1 MLRFGASRA
10 GCAAVPSSIAA
21 RSTRISLSAGTSSRI
36 QPHPSQRA
44 SISASLFDRSS
55 QLSGQQCHYSTRRAS
70 PNPYNDDEDADFQSP
85 YRAKCK
91 PGPRRTSPPP
101 PPRKQPEP
109 ITFDKP
115 AIPNPGLT
123 AENHARF
130 RKNAKKYGIAGA
142 GVGVATLI
150 ALYAYSASNTASA
163 DDGSSSKQAQLSSS
177 GFASAA
183 TSPRDALIALQRTAV
198 ITSAVV
204 LCMLDYRRTMNRK
217 YESQQDELEQLR
229 QCHLRSAHRILRALQ
244 QNGGLF
250 IKLGQHISSII
261 LLPPEWTRT
270 LTPLQDQ
277 NKPTPLEDFEPT
289 FIKETGM
296 TFTEAFEFIDPKPVG
311 VASLAQVHR
320 AIERR
325 RPGEPEVEGE
335 PMELAIK
342 MLHPKVEKFS
352 AIDMKT
358 VNVLVGVV
366 KRLFP
371 EFEFTWLAEEMN
383 TNLPL
388 ELDFQHE
395 ASNALRAKADFAQY
409 QVTSCYV
416 PAVRWAHKRNMAIE
430 FIHGRRPDDLDFLA
444 QHNIDRNRVSQELSR
459 IFAQMVYIH
468 GFFHADPH
476 GGNVLIQPAA
486 PEKQRSWW
494 SSWRSGDRHRADQ
507 REETNQKTPYN
518 FRIVLLD
525 HGLYYELPKDLR
537 LSYARFWLSL
547 LSRGTPQVQVLRRKY
562 AKEIANIGDDLYPI
576 LESAITGRAGL
587 VGSDPN
593 NPNGVKGGSR
603 ASSILEMQGGSGMTT
618 DEQEHIRTTVMQK
631 EGLFLDILSLLRV
644 VPRPMLM
651 ILKLNDLMRSLDASL
666 HTTHGSTRPFVIA
679 ARYCARAVWAEES
692 STLFSSG
699 HIHLLSFAWW
709 KAVKDSYGPYVYFNY
724 GLAILEALS
733 DVWAGWVT
741 MLAFGKGLVKGRGR
755 LDVARSEA
763 RGQGDARRAKEE
775 GERVRGEIEREGRD
789 EGSLDQA
796 GGNGKALGSVRA

>member
-1 MLRFGASRA
+1 MASTALRRTLSR
-10 GCAAVPSSIAA
+10 VSP
-21 RSTRISLSAGTSSRI
+21 L
-36 QPHPSQRA
+36 
-44 SISASLFDRSS
+44 S
-55 QLSGQQCHYSTRRAS
+55 QLRCFHYRSAHSHHDGRGGS
-70 PNPYNDDEDADFQSP
+70 HYEDDPDFPLNRSCAGSH
-85 YRAKCK
+85 RK
-91 PGPRRTSPPP
+91 TSPPP
-101 PPRKQPEP
+101 PPTKQPEP

-130 RKNAKKYGIAGA
+130 RKNARNFSLVGA
-142 GVGVATLI
+142 ALIVSIGV
-150 ALYAYSASNTASA
+150 YSTYNSAKA
-163 DDGSSSKQAQLSSS
+163 DDGGASRTATIAGTDSHSASSSKLPSIASS
-177 GFASAA
+177 
-183 TSPRDALIALQRTAV
+183 PKDALIALQRTAV

-204 LCMLDYRRTMNRK
+204 RCMLDYRSTMNAK
-217 YESQQDELEQLR
+217 YESKEADLEALR
-229 QCHLRSAHRILRALQ
+229 QCHLRSAHRILLALQ
-244 QNGGLF
+244 TNGGLF

-289 FIKETGM
+289 FIAETGM
-296 TFTEAFEFIDPKPVG
+296 SFAEAFEYIDPKPVG

-320 AIERR
+320 AIARR
-325 RPGEPEVEGE
+325 KPEDPIDAEQQ
-335 PMELAIK
+335 ELAIK

-388 ELDFQHE
+388 ELDFRHE
-395 ASNALRAKADFAQY
+395 ASNAIRAKADFAQY

-416 PAVRWAHKRNMAIE
+416 PTIRWAHRHNLAME
-430 FIHGRRPDDLDFLA
+430 FIHGRRPDDLEFLA
-444 QHNIDRNRVSQELSR
+444 KHNIDRNRVSQELSR

-476 GGNVLIQPAA
+476 GGNVLVQPAP
-486 PEKQRSWW
+486 PELRRPWW
-494 SSWRSGDRHRADQ
+494 AWRSGDRVSSQSSRGK
-507 REETNQKTPYN
+507 RSPKTPFN

-525 HGLYYELPKDLR
+525 HGLYYELPTPLR

-547 LSRGTPQVQVLRRKY
+547 LSRGTPKVQAERRKY
-562 AKEIANIGDDLYPI
+562 AKEIGNIGDDLYPI

-593 NPNGVKGGSR
+593 NPNGVKGGTR
-603 ASSILEMQGGSGMTT
+603 ASSILEQQGGAGMTK
-618 DEQEHIRTTVMQK
+618 DEQEHIRQTVMQK
-631 EGLFLDILSLLRV
+631 EGLFLDILQMLRT

-651 ILKLNDLMRSLDASL
+651 ILKLNDLIRSLDASL

-679 ARYCARAVWAEES
+679 ARYCARAVWAEERS
-692 STLFSSG
+692 EQFGSG
-699 HIHLLSFAWW
+699 HVHLLSGRWW
-709 KAVKDSYGPYVYFNY
+709 ADSWHSYTSYLYFDK
-724 GLAILEALS
+724 GLAIIEKLS
-733 DVWAGWVT
+733 DMWAQWST
-741 MLAFGKGLVKGRGR
+741 LLAFGKGLYRGRGR
-755 LDVARSEA
+755 LDVARTEA
-763 RGQGDARRAKEE
+763 SGQGDAARAKQE
-775 GERVRGEIEREGRD
+775 GERVRDEIGREAVD
-789 EGSLDQA
+789 A
-796 GGNGKALGSVRA
+796 

>member
-1 MLRFGASRA
+1 M
-10 GCAAVPSSIAA
+10 
-21 RSTRISLSAGTSSRI
+21 
-36 QPHPSQRA
+36 
-44 SISASLFDRSS
+44 
-55 QLSGQQCHYSTRRAS
+55 
-70 PNPYNDDEDADFQSP
+70 
-85 YRAKCK
+85 
-91 PGPRRTSPPP
+91 
-101 PPRKQPEP
+101 
-109 ITFDKP
+109 FDKP

-130 RKNAKKYGIAGA
+130 RKNAKRAAIAGA
-142 GVGVATLI
+142 GILSVVAV
-150 ALYAYSASNTASA
+150 YAAYNTAYA
-163 DDGSSSKQAQLSSS
+163 DDGSSSEAAPPSTS
-177 GFASAA
+177 GFAATP
-183 TSPRDALIALQRTAV
+183 TSPKDAIIALQRTAV

-217 YESQQDELEQLR
+217 YESKQDEVEQLR
-229 QCHLRSAHRILRALQ
+229 QCHLRSAHRVLRALQ

-250 IKLGQHISSII
+250 IKLGQHLSSII

-277 NKPTPLEDFEPT
+277 NKPTPLKDFEPT

-296 TFTEAFEFIDPKPVG
+296 TFDEAFEFIDSKPVG

-325 RPGEPEVEGE
+325 RSGEPEVEGE

-366 KRLFP
+366 KRIFP

-383 TNLPL
+383 TNMPL

-395 ASNALRAKADFAQY
+395 AYNALRAKADFEQY

-416 PAVRWAHKRNMAIE
+416 PAVRWAFKRNMAIE

-444 QHNIDRNRVSQELSR
+444 KHNIDRNRVSQELSR

-486 PEKQRSWW
+486 PGKQRSWW
-494 SSWRSGDRHRADQ
+494 SSWGSADRHRANRKED
-507 REETNQKTPYN
+507 NQKTPYN

-525 HGLYYELPKDLR
+525 HGLYYELPNDLR

-547 LSRGTPQVQVLRRKY
+547 LSRGTPQVQASRRKY

-593 NPNGVKGGSR
+593 NPDGVKGRQR
-603 ASSILEMQGGSGMTT
+603 ASSILEMQGGSEMTS

-679 ARYCARAVWAEES
+679 ARYCARAVWAEEGT
-692 STLFSSG
+692 TLFSSG
-699 HIHLLSFAWW
+699 HIHVLSTVWW
-709 KAVKDSYGPYVYFNY
+709 SRLRDSYGPYVYFNY
-724 GLAILEALS
+724 GLALIEAFS
-733 DVWAGWVT
+733 DLWAGWSNFV
-741 MLAFGKGLVKGRGR
+741 AFGRGLVKGRGR

-763 RGQGDARRAKEE
+763 RGQGEARRAKEE
-775 GERVRGEIEREGRD
+775 GERVRGEIEREGREEED
-789 EGSLDQA
+789 
-796 GGNGKALGSVRA
+796 GKAMASVRG

>member
-1 MLRFGASRA
+1 MAAS
-10 GCAAVPSSIAA
+10 
-21 RSTRISLSAGTSSRI
+21 STTSSLI
-36 QPHPSQRA
+36 HSHPLSTSRRPPNQYEQDEEA
-44 SISASLFDRSS
+44 SF
-55 QLSGQQCHYSTRRAS
+55 
-70 PNPYNDDEDADFQSP
+70 PYHKS
-85 YRAKCK
+85 CK
-91 PGPRRTSPPP
+91 PCSPRRTSPPP

-130 RKNAKKYGIAGA
+130 RRNTRNFAIGGA
-142 GVGVATLI
+142 GLAALVVA
-150 ALYAYSASNTASA
+150 YATYNAAFA
-163 DDGSSSKQAQLSSS
+163 DDGSASDAKLP
-177 GFASAA
+177 ASAA
-183 TSPRDALIALQRTAV
+183 AAVGELPSSTSGPRDAFIALQRTAV

-204 LCMLDYRRTMNRK
+204 LCMLDYRRTMNAK
-217 YESQQDELEQLR
+217 YDSKSAELEALR
-229 QCHLRSAHRILRALQ
+229 QCHLRSAHRVLAALQ

-250 IKLGQHISSII
+250 IKLGQHLSSII
-261 LLPPEWTRT
+261 LLPPEWTQT

-277 NKPTPLEDFEPT
+277 NKPTPLQEFEPT
-289 FIKETGM
+289 FLAETGM
-296 TFTEAFEFIDPKPVG
+296 TFAEAFEFIDPKPVG

-325 RPGEPEVEGE
+325 KPGAPQDEQ

-366 KRLFP
+366 KRIFP

-388 ELDFQHE
+388 ELDFRHE

-409 QVTSCYV
+409 KVTSCYV

-430 FIHGRRPDDLDFLA
+430 FIHGRRPDDLAYLA
-444 QHNIDRNRVSQELSR
+444 KHNIDRNRVSQELSR

-476 GGNVLIQPAA
+476 GGNVLVQPSPAG
-486 PEKQRSWW
+486 KQRSWW
-494 SSWRSGDRHRADQ
+494 SSWRSRDRVRSSPSSSS
-507 REETNQKTPYN
+507 KTPYN

-525 HGLYYELPKDLR
+525 HGLYYELPTHLR

-547 LSRGTPQVQVLRRKY
+547 LSRGTPQVLAERRKY
-562 AKEIANIGDDLYPI
+562 AKEIGNIGDDLYPI

-587 VGSDPN
+587 VGSDPD
-593 NPNGVKGGSR
+593 NPHGVKGKAR
-603 ASSILEMQGGSGMTT
+603 ASSILEMQGGAEMTT
-618 DEQEHIRTTVMQK
+618 EEQEHIRQTVMEK
-631 EGLFLDILSLLRV
+631 EGLFINILELLRT

-651 ILKLNDLMRSLDASL
+651 ILKLNDLIRSLDASL

-679 ARYCARAVWAEES
+679 ARYCARAVWEEES
-692 STLFSSG
+692 TEIFSSP
-699 HIHLLSFAWW
+699 HFHPLRWRWW
-709 KAVKDSYGPYVYFNY
+709 SDARSSYGSYVYFNY
-724 GLAILEALS
+724 GLALIEAAS
-733 DVWAGWVT
+733 DLWAQCVT
-741 MLAFGKGLVKGRGR
+741 LLAFGRGLVQGRGR

-763 RGQGDARRAKEE
+763 SGQGKARRAKEE
-775 GERVRGEIEREGRD
+775 GERVRGEIEKEGRGGAEGD
-789 EGSLDQA
+789 EGESGDA
-796 GGNGKALGSVRA
+796 VNEKATVGGGSQKPGSAAVTA

>member
-1 MLRFGASRA
+1 MVHLMLRIGASRV
-10 GCAAVPSSIAA
+10 GSVVPS
-21 RSTRISLSAGTSSRI
+21 RSLFTAGSQS
-36 QPHPSQRA
+36 HPSFHH
-44 SISASLFDRSS
+44 SFDRSTA
-55 QLSGQQCHYSTRRAS
+55 QPSGQQRPYSTRRPS
-70 PNPYNDDEDADFQSP
+70 PNPYNDDEETDFQSP

-91 PGPRRTSPPP
+91 TGQRRTSPPP
-101 PPRKQPEP
+101 PPREQPET
-109 ITFDKP
+109 IMFDKP

-130 RKNAKKYGIAGA
+130 RKNAKRAAIAGA
-142 GVGVATLI
+142 GILSVVAV
-150 ALYAYSASNTASA
+150 YAAYNTAYA
-163 DDGSSSKQAQLSSS
+163 DDGSSSEAAPPSTS
-177 GFASAA
+177 GFAATP
-183 TSPRDALIALQRTAV
+183 TSPKDAIIALQRTAV

-217 YESQQDELEQLR
+217 YESKQDEVEQLR
-229 QCHLRSAHRILRALQ
+229 QCHLRSAHRVLRALQ

-250 IKLGQHISSII
+250 IKLGQHLSSII

-277 NKPTPLEDFEPT
+277 NKPTPLKDFEPT

-296 TFTEAFEFIDPKPVG
+296 TFDEAFEFIDSKPVG

-366 KRLFP
+366 KRIFP

-383 TNLPL
+383 TNMPL

-395 ASNALRAKADFAQY
+395 AYNALRAKADFEQY

-416 PAVRWAHKRNMAIE
+416 PAVRWAFKRNMAIE

-444 QHNIDRNRVSQELSR
+444 KHNIDRNRVSQELSR

-486 PEKQRSWW
+486 PGKQRSWW
-494 SSWRSGDRHRADQ
+494 SSWGSADRHRANRKED
-507 REETNQKTPYN
+507 NQKTPYN

-525 HGLYYELPKDLR
+525 HGLYYELPNDLR

-547 LSRGTPQVQVLRRKY
+547 LSRGTPQVQASRRKY

-593 NPNGVKGGSR
+593 NPDGVKGRQR
-603 ASSILEMQGGSGMTT
+603 ASSILEMQGGSEMTS

-679 ARYCARAVWAEES
+679 ARYCARAVWAEEGT
-692 STLFSSG
+692 TLFSSG
-699 HIHLLSFAWW
+699 HIHVLSTVWW
-709 KAVKDSYGPYVYFNY
+709 SRLRDSYGPYVYFNY
-724 GLAILEALS
+724 GLALIEAFS
-733 DVWAGWVT
+733 DLWAGWSNFV
-741 MLAFGKGLVKGRGR
+741 AFGRGLVKGRGR

-763 RGQGDARRAKEE
+763 RGQGEARRAKEE
-775 GERVRGEIEREGRD
+775 GERVRGEIEREGREEED
-789 EGSLDQA
+789 
-796 GGNGKALGSVRA
+796 GKAMASVRG

>member
-1 MLRFGASRA
+1 MRVPCVEESR
-10 GCAAVPSSIAA
+10 
-21 RSTRISLSAGTSSRI
+21 TTTSSNSITHYCLGKSNRVPPALTFAVLLLGLP
-36 QPHPSQRA
+36 QLPPKETTYEEEEELNWHHRA
-44 SISASLFDRSS
+44 HGSPGSRKTSA
-55 QLSGQQCHYSTRRAS
+55 
-70 PNPYNDDEDADFQSP
+70 
-85 YRAKCK
+85 
-91 PGPRRTSPPP
+91 PPP
-101 PPRKQPEP
+101 PKPQPEP
-109 ITFDKP
+109 ITFDQP

-130 RKNAKKYGIAGA
+130 KKNVTRALIGGA
-142 GVGVATLI
+142 GLAVLI
-150 ALYAYSASNTASA
+150 AAYARYNKAYA
-163 DDGSSSKQAQLSSS
+163 DDGRSEHGSVALDPAAATPSS
-177 GFASAA
+177 GFPSS
-183 TSPRDALIALQRTAV
+183 TSGPRDALIALQRTAV

-204 LCMLDYRRTMNRK
+204 LCMLDYRRTMNAK
-217 YESQQDELEQLR
+217 YTDKPAELEALR
-229 QCHLRSAHRILRALQ
+229 QCHLRSAHRILAALQ

-250 IKLGQHISSII
+250 IKLGQHMSSII

-289 FIKETGM
+289 FIAETGM
-296 TFTEAFEFIDPKPVG
+296 TFAEAFEFIDPKPVG

-325 RPGEPEVEGE
+325 RPDDAGAESEE

-388 ELDFQHE
+388 ELDFRHE
-395 ASNALRAKADFAQY
+395 ASNARRAKADFEQY

-444 QHNIDRNRVSQELSR
+444 AHNIDRNRVSQELSR

-476 GGNVLIQPAA
+476 GGNLLIQPV
-486 PEKQRSWW
+486 PREKQRAWW
-494 SSWRSGDRHRADQ
+494 ASWRSGDRVRDDRSAS
-507 REETNQKTPYN
+507 TSSKTPYN
-518 FRIVLLD
+518 FRVVLLD
-525 HGLYYELPKDLR
+525 HGLYYELPTALR

-547 LSRGTPQVQVLRRKY
+547 LSRGTPEVQAERRKY
-562 AKEIANIGDDLYPI
+562 AREIGNIGDDLYPI

-587 VGSDPN
+587 VGSDPA
-593 NPNGVKGGSR
+593 NPHGVKGSKR
-603 ASSILEMQGGSGMTT
+603 ASSILEMQGGAEITT
-618 DEQEHIRTTVMQK
+618 DEQEHIRQTVMEK
-631 EGLFLDILSLLRV
+631 EGLFLSILELLRT

-651 ILKLNDLMRSLDASL
+651 ILKLNDLVRSLDASL

-679 ARYCARAVWAEES
+679 ARYCTRAVWTEERAQ
-692 STLFSSG
+692 
-699 HIHLLSFAWW
+699 LLDRGRKQPFRWGWW
-709 KAVKDSYGPYVYFNY
+709 TRLRSELASYVYFNY
-724 GLAILEALS
+724 GLALIEKLSDLWAQFVTLRAFGRGLLGGGRGGIRGARLENARLEA
-733 DVWAGWVT
+733 A
-741 MLAFGKGLVKGRGR
+741 
-755 LDVARSEA
+755 
-763 RGQGDARRAKEE
+763 GQGDARRAREE
-775 GERVRGEIEREGRD
+775 GERVRGEIEREGRGD
-789 EGSLDQA
+789 DGA
-796 GGNGKALGSVRA
+796 